1 MIKNSILGILA
12 LVLVFGMTSCGKG
25 GKFSA
30 KAQKMMDKKWTYDVE
45 ASRAAVGKAM
55 TDAGVKNGADVVN
68 LKGDVKKIANFLGT
82 HSLQFYKSKG
92 KFAWQRKSGKGLLSS
107 TSKGWANWKDKDETS
122 IELVNY
128 NGKGKN
134 AVFKIEELTD
144 NKLVFLNEANR
155 KKIYTSK

>member
-1 MIKNSILGILA
+1 MIKNSILGILS
-12 LVLVFGMTSCGKG
+12 LVLILGMTACGGKG
-25 GKFSA
+25 GKFSE
-30 KAQKMMDKKWTYDVE
+30 KTKKMMGKKWTYDVE

-55 TDAGVKNGADVVN
+55 EDAGIKNGSDVVN
-68 LKGDVKKIANFLGT
+68 LKGDVKKFANFLGS

-92 KFAWQRKSGKGLLSS
+92 KLAWQRKSGKGLLSS
-107 TSKGWANWKDKDETS
+107 TAKGWANWKDGETS

-134 AVFKIEELTD
+134 AVFKVEEVSA
-144 NKLVFLNEANR
+144 NKLVFLNEANK